1 MQKHKTEAN
10 FVKHESCPKCD
21 SKDNLARYDDGHG
34 YCFGCNS
41 YFPAGGEYQDKV
53 TDFPTSRTFEQLGVV
68 AAITD
73 RKISLE
79 TAKKY
84 GVTTE
89 FKIGSADAMKQ
100 YYPYYDNKGTQCG
113 QKVRV
118 VRDKRF
124 TTSGDMKANTLFGQ
138 QLFNNEGKYVTVVEG
153 ELDALAGYE
162 LLGSRWPVVSVSK
175 GAAGAKK
182 DFQRNLE
189 WLEGFENVIIA
200 FDADEAGRV
209 AAEECAQILS
219 PNKAKIISFEEF
231 KDASDYLKHGKAKAF
246 MQEWWNAKSYIITG
260 VITLADAWEDFLRRG
275 KEKIIPFPE
284 SFGQLNQMMNG
295 GIVAGEITVLGA
307 LTSVGKTTMV
317 NEIVYHL
324 WKNTDLNIGCAFLEA
339 DKGEAVQNLLT
350 IHNNMNFSLENMEDH
365 DLEKYKSD
373 IITDGRIFLY
383 DHFGAADPDEIFLK
397 LRSMVKGNGC
407 RILII
412 DPLQAGVSNNGNDVI
427 DDFMDRLLKLA
438 KETNVAILLVSHMRK
453 PSATQPHNV
462 SEYDLKGSGSINQI
476 AFNTILL
483 SRDKMAEGEYAK
495 NSTFVQ
501 LVKCRRTGQTGPAG
515 WLYYNQGTGRL
526 EAGVSPELK
535 AASGE
540 DEF

>member
-1 MQKHKTEAN
+1 MQKYKTEAN
-10 FVKHESCPKCD
+10 FVQHEPCPKCG

-41 YFPAGGEYQDKV
+41 YFPAGEQAKV
-53 TDFPTSRTFEQLGVV
+53 MDFPTSRSFEQQGVV
-68 AAITD
+68 SAITD

-89 FKIGSADAMKQ
+89 FRIGTAEAIKH
-100 YYPYYDNKGTQCG
+100 YYPYHDKKGNQCG
-113 QKVRV
+113 MKVRV
-118 VRDKRF
+118 LRDKRF
-124 TTSGDMKANTLFGQ
+124 TTSGDMRENTLFGQ
-138 QLFNNEGKYVTVVEG
+138 QLFSNEGKYVTVVEG
-153 ELDALAGYE
+153 ELDALAAYE
-162 LLGSRWPVVSVSK
+162 MLGSRWPVVSVSK

-200 FDADEAGRV
+200 FDSDEPGRT
-209 AAEECAQILS
+209 AAEECAQVLS
-219 PNKAKIISFEEF
+219 PNKAKIVNLEEF
-231 KDASDYLKHGKAKAF
+231 KDASDYLKNGKVKQF
-246 MQEWWNAKSYIITG
+246 TQEWWNAKQYVVTG

-295 GIVAGEITVLGA
+295 GIVAGEITVIGA
-307 LTSVGKTTMV
+307 LTSVGKTTMI
-317 NEIVYHL
+317 NEITYHL

-339 DKGEAVQNLLT
+339 DPGEAVQNLLT
-350 IHNNMNFSLENMEDH
+350 IHNNLNFSFESMEDL

-383 DHFGAADPDEIFLK
+383 DHFGAADPDELFLK

-412 DPLQAGVSNNGNDVI
+412 DPLQAGVSSNGNEVI

-438 KETNVAILLVSHMRK
+438 KETNVAIIVVSHMRK

-483 SRDKMAEGEYAK
+483 SRDKMAEDEYAK

-501 LVKCRRTGQTGPAG
+501 LVKCRRTGMTGAAG

-526 EAGVSPELK
+526 EAGVAPELK
-535 AASGE
+535 AAADQ

>member
-34 YCFGCNS
+34 YCFGCSS

-53 TDFPTSRTFEQLGVV
+53 RDFPTSRTFEQLGVV
-68 AAITD
+68 AAIAD

-189 WLEGFENVIIA
+189 WLEGFETVIIA
-200 FDADEAGRV
+200 FDADEAGRI

-219 PNKAKIISFEEF
+219 PNKAKIVNLEEF

-260 VITLADAWEDFLRRG
+260 VITLADAWKDFLRRG

-339 DKGEAVQNLLT
+339 DPGEAVQNLLT

-383 DHFGAADPDEIFLK
+383 DHYGAADPDEIFLK

-412 DPLQAGVSNNGNDVI
+412 DPLQAGVSSNGNEVV

-438 KETNVAILLVSHMRK
+438 KETNVAILVVSHMRK

-483 SRDKMAEGEYAK
+483 SRDKMAEGDYEK

-515 WLYYNQGTGRL
+515 WLYYNQVTGRL

>member
-34 YCFGCNS
+34 YCFGCSS

-53 TDFPTSRTFEQLGVV
+53 RDFPTSRTFEQLGVV

-89 FKIGSADAMKQ
+89 FKIGSADPMKQ

-200 FDADEAGRV
+200 FDADEAGRI

-219 PNKAKIISFEEF
+219 PNKAKIVNLEEF

-284 SFGQLNQMMNG
+284 AFGQLNQMMNG

-383 DHFGAADPDEIFLK
+383 DHYGAADPDEIFLK

-412 DPLQAGVSNNGNDVI
+412 DPLQAGVSSNGNEVI

-438 KETNVAILLVSHMRK
+438 KETNVAILVVSHMRK

-483 SRDKMAEGEYAK
+483 SRDKMAEGDYEK

-515 WLYYNQGTGRL
+515 WLYYNQVTGRL

>member
-1 MQKHKTEAN
+1 MQSYKTEAN
-10 FVKHESCPKCD
+10 FVKHEPCPKCG

-41 YFPAGGEYQDKV
+41 YFPSGEQAEV
-53 TDFPTSRTFEQLGVV
+53 VDFPTQRSFEQHGVV
-68 AAITD
+68 SGIAD
-73 RKISLE
+73 RKISMD

-84 GVTTE
+84 GVTSE
-89 FKIGSADAMKQ
+89 FKVGTSEAIKH
-100 YYPYYDNKGTQCG
+100 YYPYFDKKGAQCG
-113 QKVRV
+113 VKVRV
-118 VRDKRF
+118 LRDKRF
-124 TTSGDMKANTLFGQ
+124 TTSGDMKSNTLFGQ
-138 QLFNNEGKYVTVVEG
+138 QLFSNEGKYVTVVEG
-153 ELDALAGYE
+153 ELDAMAAYE

-200 FDADEAGRV
+200 FDSDEPGRA

-219 PNKAKIISFEEF
+219 PNKAKIVNLEEF
-231 KDASDYLKHGKAKAF
+231 KDPCDYLKNGKAKAF
-246 MQEWWNAKSYIITG
+246 MQEWWNAKAYVMTG
-260 VITLADAWEDFLRRG
+260 VITLEEAWEDFLKMG

-295 GIVAGEITVLGA
+295 GIAAGEITVLGA

-317 NEIVYHL
+317 NEITYHL

-339 DKGEAVQNLLT
+339 SKGEAVKNLLT
-350 IHNNMNFSLENMEDH
+350 IHNNLNFSFENLEDH
-365 DLEKYKSD
+365 DLSKYKSD
-373 IITDGRIFLY
+373 IITDGRIFLL
-383 DHFGAADPDEIFLK
+383 DHFGAVDADELFIK

-407 RILII
+407 NILVI
-412 DPLQAGVSNNGNDVI
+412 DPLQAGVSSNTNEVI

-438 KETNVAILLVSHMRK
+438 KETNVAIIVVSHMRK
-453 PSATQPHNV
+453 PSASQPHNV

-483 SRDKMAEGEYAK
+483 SRDKMAEDEYAK

-501 LVKCRRTGQTGPAG
+501 LVKCRRTGMTGPAG

-526 EAGVSPELK
+526 ETGVPPEVK
-535 AASGE
+535 AASAE

>member
-1 MQKHKTEAN
+1 MQSYKTEAN
-10 FVKHESCPKCD
+10 FVKHEPCPKCG

-41 YFPAGGEYQDKV
+41 YFPSGEQAEV
-53 TDFPTSRTFEQLGVV
+53 VDFPTQRSFEQHGVV
-68 AAITD
+68 SGIAD
-73 RKISLE
+73 RKISMD

-84 GVTTE
+84 GVTSE
-89 FKIGSADAMKQ
+89 FKVGTSETIKH
-100 YYPYYDNKGTQCG
+100 YYPYFDRKGAQCG
-113 QKVRV
+113 VKVRV
-118 VRDKRF
+118 LRDKRF
-124 TTSGDMKANTLFGQ
+124 TTSGDMKSNTLFGQ
-138 QLFNNEGKYVTVVEG
+138 QLFSNEGKYVTVVEG
-153 ELDALAGYE
+153 ELDAMAAYE

-200 FDADEAGRV
+200 FDSDEPGRA

-219 PNKAKIISFEEF
+219 PNKAKIVNLEEF
-231 KDASDYLKHGKAKAF
+231 KDPCDYLKNGKAKAF
-246 MQEWWNAKSYIITG
+246 MQEWWNAKAYVMTG
-260 VITLADAWEDFLRRG
+260 VITLEEAWEDFLKMG
-275 KEKIIPFPE
+275 KEQIIPFPD

-295 GIVAGEITVLGA
+295 GIAAGEITVLGA

-317 NEIVYHL
+317 NEITYHL

-339 DKGEAVQNLLT
+339 SKGEAVKNLLT
-350 IHNNMNFSLENMEDH
+350 IHNNLNFSFENLEDH
-365 DLEKYKSD
+365 DLSKYKSD
-373 IITDGRIFLY
+373 IITDGRIYLL
-383 DHFGAADPDEIFLK
+383 DHFGAVDADELFIK

-407 RILII
+407 NILVI
-412 DPLQAGVSNNGNDVI
+412 DPLQAGVSSNTNEVI

-438 KETNVAILLVSHMRK
+438 KETNVAIIVVSHMRK
-453 PSATQPHNV
+453 PSASQPHNV

-483 SRDKMAEGEYAK
+483 SRDKMAEDEYAK

-501 LVKCRRTGQTGPAG
+501 LVKCRRTGMTGPAG

-526 EAGVSPELK
+526 ETGVPPEVK
-535 AASGE
+535 AASAE

>member
-1 MQKHKTEAN
+1 
-10 FVKHESCPKCD
+10 
-21 SKDNLARYDDGHG
+21 
-34 YCFGCNS
+34 
-41 YFPAGGEYQDKV
+41 
-53 TDFPTSRTFEQLGVV
+53 
-68 AAITD
+68 
-73 RKISLE
+73 
-79 TAKKY
+79 
-84 GVTTE
+84 
-89 FKIGSADAMKQ
+89 MKQ

-189 WLEGFENVIIA
+189 WLEGFETVIIA
-200 FDADEAGRV
+200 FDADEAGRI

-219 PNKAKIISFEEF
+219 PNKAKIVNLEEF

-383 DHFGAADPDEIFLK
+383 DHYGAADPDEIFLK

-412 DPLQAGVSNNGNDVI
+412 DPLQAGVSSNGNEVI

-438 KETNVAILLVSHMRK
+438 KETNVAILVVSHMRK

-483 SRDKMAEGEYAK
+483 SRDKMAEGDYAK

-515 WLYYNQGTGRL
+515 WLYYNQVTGRL

>member
-34 YCFGCNS
+34 YCFGCSS

-53 TDFPTSRTFEQLGVV
+53 RDFPTSRTFEQLGVV

-189 WLEGFENVIIA
+189 WLEGFETVIIA
-200 FDADEAGRV
+200 FDADEAGRI

-219 PNKAKIISFEEF
+219 PNKAKIVNLEEF

-260 VITLADAWEDFLRRG
+260 VITLADAWKDFLRRG

-339 DKGEAVQNLLT
+339 DPGEAVQNLLT

-383 DHFGAADPDEIFLK
+383 DHYGAADPDEIFLK

-412 DPLQAGVSNNGNDVI
+412 DPLQAGVSSNGNEVI

-438 KETNVAILLVSHMRK
+438 KETNVAILVVSHMRK

-483 SRDKMAEGEYAK
+483 SRDKMAEGDYEK

-515 WLYYNQGTGRL
+515 WLYYNQVTGRL

>member
-10 FVKHESCPKCD
+10 FVKHGPCTKCG
-21 SKDNLARYDDGHG
+21 SKDNLARYDDGHS
-34 YCFGCNS
+34 YCFGCSS

-53 TDFPTSRTFEQLGVV
+53 MDFPTSRTFEQLGVV
-68 AAITD
+68 SGITD

-89 FKIGSADAMKQ
+89 FKVGTADAMKQ
-100 YYPYYDNKGTQCG
+100 YYPYYDKKGSQCG
-113 QKVRV
+113 LKVRV

-124 TTSGDMKANTLFGQ
+124 TTSGDMKCNTLFGQ

-153 ELDALAGYE
+153 ELDALAAFE

-200 FDADEAGRV
+200 FDSDEAGRI
-209 AAEECAQILS
+209 AADECAQILS
-219 PNKAKIISFEEF
+219 PNKAKIVNFEEF
-231 KDASDYLKHGKAKAF
+231 KDASDYLKNGKVKAF

-339 DKGEAVQNLLT
+339 DPGEAVQNLLT

-383 DHFGAADPDEIFLK
+383 DHYGAADPDEIFLK

-438 KETNVAILLVSHMRK
+438 KETNVAILVVSHMRK

-483 SRDKMAEGEYAK
+483 SRDKMAEDEYAK

-501 LVKCRRTGQTGPAG
+501 LVKCRRTGHTGPAG

-526 EAGVSPELK
+526 ETGVPPALK
-535 AASGE
+535 AAS
-540 DEF
+540 DENEF

>member
-34 YCFGCNS
+34 YCFGCSS

-53 TDFPTSRTFEQLGVV
+53 RDFPTSRTFEQLGVV

-200 FDADEAGRV
+200 FDADEAGRI

-219 PNKAKIISFEEF
+219 PNKAKIVNLEEF

-260 VITLADAWEDFLRRG
+260 VITLADAWKDFLRRG

-339 DKGEAVQNLLT
+339 DPGEAVQNLLT

-383 DHFGAADPDEIFLK
+383 DHYGAADPDEIFLK

-438 KETNVAILLVSHMRK
+438 KETNVAILVVSHMRK

-483 SRDKMAEGEYAK
+483 SRDKMAEGDYAK

-515 WLYYNQGTGRL
+515 WLYYNQVTGRL

>member
-10 FVKHESCPKCD
+10 FVRHEPCPKCD

-41 YFPAGGEYQDKV
+41 YFPTMAGEVVDM
-53 TDFPTSRTFEQLGVV
+53 PTTRVFEQKGVV
-68 AAITD
+68 SAITD
-73 RKISLE
+73 RRISQD

-89 FKIGSADAMKQ
+89 FSVGSAEAIKH
-100 YYPYYDNKGTQCG
+100 YYPYYDKNGNQCG
-113 QKVRV
+113 LKVRV
-118 VRDKRF
+118 LRDKRF
-124 TTSGDMKANTLFGQ
+124 TAAGDMRANTLFGQ

-153 ELDALAGYE
+153 ELDALAAFE
-162 LLGSRWPVVSVSK
+162 MLGSRWPVVSVSK

-200 FDADEAGRV
+200 FDADEPGRV
-209 AAEECAQILS
+209 AAEECAQVLS
-219 PNKAKIISFEEF
+219 PNKAKIVHFDEF
-231 KDASDYLKHGKAKAF
+231 KDACDYLKHGKVKQF
-246 MQEWWNAKSYIITG
+246 TQEWWNAKPYVITG
-260 VITLADAWEDFLRRG
+260 VITLADAWEDFLRMG

-295 GIVAGEITVLGA
+295 GIAAGEITVLGA

-317 NEIVYHL
+317 NEITYHL

-339 DKGEAVQNLLT
+339 SKGEAVKNLLT
-350 IHNNMNFSLENMEDH
+350 IHNNLNFSFENLEDH
-365 DLEKYKSD
+365 DLSKYKSD
-373 IITDGRIFLY
+373 IITDGRIYLL
-383 DHFGAADPDEIFLK
+383 DHFGAVDSDELFMK
-397 LRSMVKGNGC
+397 LRAMVKGSGC
-407 RILII
+407 QILVI
-412 DPLQAGVSNNGNDVI
+412 DPLQAGVSSNTNEVI
-427 DDFMDRLLKLA
+427 DDFMDRLLKLS
-438 KETNVAILLVSHMRK
+438 KETNVSIIVVSHMRK
-453 PSATQPHNV
+453 PSAAQPHNV

-483 SRDKMAEGEYAK
+483 SRDKMAEDEYAK

-501 LVKCRRTGQTGPAG
+501 LVKCRRTGLTGPAG
-515 WLYYNQGTGRL
+515 WLFYNQGTGRL
-526 EAGVSPELK
+526 EAGIPPELK
-535 AASGE
+535 AAEAE

>member
-34 YCFGCNS
+34 YCFGCSS

-53 TDFPTSRTFEQLGVV
+53 RDFPTSRTFEQLGVV

-200 FDADEAGRV
+200 FDADEAGRI

-219 PNKAKIISFEEF
+219 PNKAKIVNLEEF

-260 VITLADAWEDFLRRG
+260 VITLADAWKDFLRRG

-339 DKGEAVQNLLT
+339 DPGEAVQNLLT

-383 DHFGAADPDEIFLK
+383 DHFGAGDPDEIFLK

-412 DPLQAGVSNNGNDVI
+412 DPLQAGVSSNGNEVI

-438 KETNVAILLVSHMRK
+438 KETNVAILVVSHMRK

-483 SRDKMAEGEYAK
+483 SRDKMAEGDYAK

-515 WLYYNQGTGRL
+515 WLYYNQVTGRL